1 MSEPDPKTTLPRVPR
16 ILRQQLRTA
25 EQARARAGVTQSTVS
40 GWLAGK
46 RRPLAL
52 LG

>member
-1 MSEPDPKTTLPRVPR
+1 MSEPDPKTTLRELHEYFAR
-16 ILRQQLRTA
+16 KLRTA

-46 RRPLAL
+46 RHPLAL